1 MQPVAITLTLRL
13 LYLDVIDV
21 MIYLIH
27 TKVATFSRFL
37 ELLFV
42 FVRNTSIQR
51 ASNWLKLFLEKTHA

>member
-1 MQPVAITLTLRL
+1 MYSVAITLTLRL

-21 MIYLIH
+21 MYSLIH

-42 FVRNTSIQR
+42 FVRNTSIQT
-51 ASNWLKLFLEKTHA
+51 SDNWLKLFLEKTHA